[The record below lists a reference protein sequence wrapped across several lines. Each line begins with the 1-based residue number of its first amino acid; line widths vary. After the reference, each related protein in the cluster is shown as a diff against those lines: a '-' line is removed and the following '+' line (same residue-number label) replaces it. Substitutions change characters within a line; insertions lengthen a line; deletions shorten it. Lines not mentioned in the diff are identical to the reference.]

1 MLKNLTPHE
10 VKIFKLNGTVPDLDV
25 VIEAG
30 EEVARVSCEYVKV
43 DKKVEG
49 VDMYRTVFGEVT
61 GLPDYK
67 EGVFNDDLNT
77 NIISFNEDLNGA
89 IQYANKHNS
98 KINSYRRAFPVKC
111 LKDKINLIT
120 FFKEGPFI
128 DYVRNDE
135 FDDINVANHIAN
147 KGSFP
152 LVYVIA

>member
-61 GLPDYK
+61 GLPEYS
-67 EGVFNDDLNT
+67 EGTYLLVSAMVREALPLRSDLVSPGQLLRNDDGNV
-77 NIISFNEDLNGA
+77 IG
-89 IQYANKHNS
+89 
-98 KINSYRRAFPVKC
+98 C
-111 LKDKINLIT
+111 L
-120 FFKEGPFI
+120 G
-128 DYVRNDE
+128 
-135 FDDINVANHIAN
+135 
-147 KGSFP
+147 
-152 LVYVIA
+152 LVGNFSN